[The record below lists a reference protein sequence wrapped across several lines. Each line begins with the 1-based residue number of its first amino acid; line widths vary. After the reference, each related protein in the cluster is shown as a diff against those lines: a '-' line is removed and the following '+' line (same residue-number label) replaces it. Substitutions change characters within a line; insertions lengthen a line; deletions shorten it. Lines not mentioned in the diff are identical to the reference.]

1 MANLDFLKHYISF
14 SKPFPFSFSQAVA
27 SDCSVNV
34 ETEEEGV
41 PFGVYWCS
49 LRCLLPRQALKESP
63 SLHQSVST
71 FHNS

>member
-1 MANLDFLKHYISF
+1 MRSLPGDVTVFTL
-14 SKPFPFSFSQAVA
+14 SQVV
-27 SDCSVNV
+27 DVTHLTV

-41 PFGVYWCS
+41 PFGDHWGS

-63 SLHQSVST
+63 GLHQSVST